1 MKKRKLKPWSY
12 AAKAGDPTTPL
23 DTHLKK
29 NAQVK
34 KKNEDNKLCKELYA
48 TWI

>member
-1 MKKRKLKPWSY
+1 MKLEPWSY

-29 NAQVK
+29 NAQIK
-34 KKNEDNKLCKELYA
+34 INKRTRRTNYAKNFM
-48 TWI
+48 